1 MSHKSFWDSL
11 GDTISFIIFIK
22 YVLPILIIF
31 IIGLVAYQ
39 GIYGSSMDKKYENM
53 ENVIVTS
60 KLVST
65 VCDYAREVYN
75 KEVFSE
81 VKGDSDNSDPMS
93 MYSVEV
99 DYVFNN
105 NTKTAEEYDALI
117 KDELTKLYNKLK
129 GKVIEKDQ
137 IFAET
142 DRKSIGLS
150 FYIPNN
156 NGGTSILCSAS
167 LIYNKDIGFVEESYQ
182 KELSR
187 TIVTSE
193 RIEDAIKRS
202 Y

>member
-11 GDTISFIIFIK
+11 GDTISFLIFIK
-22 YVLPILIIF
+22 YGLPILIVF

-39 GIYGSSMDKKYENM
+39 GIYGSSMNKKYENM

-81 VKGDSDNSDPMS
+81 VKGDPNNSDSMS

-99 DYVFNN
+99 DYIFND
-105 NTKTAEEYDALI
+105 NTKTAEEYDSLI

-156 NGGTSILCSAS
+156 NGGTSILCSAKLLYTS
-167 LIYNKDIGFVEESYQ
+167 EKGFDEEIYQN
-182 KELSR
+182 ELNR
-187 TIVTSE
+187 TIVKDTY
-193 RIEDAIKRS
+193 IEDAIKRS

>member
-1 MSHKSFWDSL
+1 
-11 GDTISFIIFIK
+11 
-22 YVLPILIIF
+22 
-31 IIGLVAYQ
+31 
-39 GIYGSSMDKKYENM
+39 MDKKYENM

-81 VKGDSDNSDPMS
+81 VKGDPDNSDPMR

-99 DYVFNN
+99 DYVFYD
-105 NTKTAEEYDALI
+105 NTKTAEEYDSLI